1 VDSTVDEMPS
11 AQWIVDDLWAARE
24 ARTLITGTELGL
36 FTFIAEGD
44 TTAERI
50 AARLGAR
57 RRGVER
63 LLDALVGI
71 GYLYKEEGRYGL
83 EPLSEMYLV
92 KGREGYVGDM
102 VHEMRLLWNS
112 WSRLTDVIVSG
123 EPVAPWDEEETGRE
137 RFPELVAA
145 LFPMSLNSAR
155 AVVAALPEERL
166 AQITEVLDVAAGSA
180 VWSIPF
186 ARRSPGVRVTT
197 VDYPEVT
204 AITKEYTERYGV
216 SGQYSAIEG
225 NLREVDFGEGRYDL
239 VVLGYIIQTEG
250 PVWGRRLVEKAYRA
264 LRPGGQLL
272 IAEMIPNDQRT
283 GPAAPLVYALD
294 MVLHTTEGDVFTLAE
309 YREWLEEAGFGRVET
324 IDIPAPWPLV
334 LATRPVAGPEP
345 TPETG
350 SGAEAEPPP
359 GAAGDSRRAAV

>member
-1 VDSTVDEMPS
+1 MDSTVDEMPS

-50 AARLGAR
+50 ARRLGAP

-71 GYLYKEEGRYGL
+71 GYLNKEDGRYGL

-92 KGREGYVGDM
+92 QGRDGYVGDM

-112 WSRLTDVIVSG
+112 WSHLTDVIRSG
-123 EPVAPWDEEETGRE
+123 EPVQPWDEEETGR
-137 RFPELVAA
+137 RLFPQLVAA

-155 AVVAALPEERL
+155 AVVASMPEERL
-166 AQITEVLDVAAGSA
+166 AEITEVLDVAAGSA

-186 ARRSPGVRVTT
+186 AQECPEVHVTT

-204 AITKEYTERYGV
+204 SITREYTERYGV
-216 SGQYSAIEG
+216 ADRYSTLEG
-225 NLREVDFGEGRYDL
+225 NLRTTDFGEGVYDL

-250 PVWGRRLVEKAYRA
+250 PEWGRRLVEKAYRA
-264 LRPGGQLL
+264 LKPGGQLL
-272 IAEMIPNDQRT
+272 IAEMIPNDERT

-294 MVLHTTEGDVFTLAE
+294 MVLHTTDGDVFTLAE
-309 YREWLEEAGFGRVET
+309 YQEWLDKAGFAKVET

-334 LATRPVAGPEP
+334 LATRPDGEP
-345 TPETG
+345 
-350 SGAEAEPPP
+350 AAEP
-359 GAAGDSRRAAV
+359 AAEPRAATGAPHQATA